1 MINFLILRYY
11 GASDVTSY
19 NIAYKYFSI
28 LTMIWGILTT
38 PLWVAVTDAISK
50 HDFAW
55 IRNAQKKY
63 LIVIMFGSI
72 FVMIINGSGEL
83 KVQTYASL
91 ISPFVFTGISM
102 LLINNGMGIEAILIS
117 SIISNFNGLILAPI
131 QCHQMLKKHE

>member
-63 LIVIMFGSI
+63 LIVFMGFTFLG
-72 FVMIINGSGEL
+72 II
-83 KVQTYASL
+83 
-91 ISPFVFTGISM
+91 M
-102 LLINNGMGIEAILIS
+102 LLLSPYIYHFWIGDKVEISFILSTFIT
-117 SIISNFNGLILAPI
+117 L
-131 QCHQMLKKHE
+131 